1 MATGQIIH
9 NGIVQT
15 VILPKEIHLEGSE
28 VEVIQRGYEVILRPK
43 VISGAA
49 VFDALA
55 KFPEDFMQNGKE
67 EMPLQDR
74 PGI

>member
-1 MATGQIIH
+1 MATGQIIQ

-15 VILPKEIHLEGSE
+15 VILPKEIHLEGNE
-28 VEVIQRGYEVILRPK
+28 VEVIQRGDEVILRPK
-43 VISGAA
+43 AISGAA
-49 VFDALA
+49 VFDLLA
-55 KFPEDFMQNGKE
+55 KFPEDFMQDGRQ